1 MKKRLLS
8 LILVFA
14 MVFGMIPTM
23 AFAGDKTEDTVYISA
38 SRDGEYLSLGNGYLA
53 YVPVKLSDLA
63 EIDLE
68 TYGLSEYAYDVD
80 GDGANEITALHLLVY
95 AHEELYGGTWNADV
109 SCSGGAGSFFMEGG
123 LFGWDDCNLQY
134 RHNGVYPLQVGS
146 DSTGATADQILLEA
160 GDYVDVAH
168 FSSWAFYSDAAATT
182 LWIEMPLRTTMWP
195 RLVKNWS

>member
-109 SCSGGAGSFFMEGG
+109 
-123 LFGWDDCNLQY
+123 
-134 RHNGVYPLQVGS
+134 
-146 DSTGATADQILLEA
+146 
-160 GDYVDVAH
+160 
-168 FSSWAFYSDAAATT
+168 
-182 LWIEMPLRTTMWP
+182 
-195 RLVKNWS
+195 